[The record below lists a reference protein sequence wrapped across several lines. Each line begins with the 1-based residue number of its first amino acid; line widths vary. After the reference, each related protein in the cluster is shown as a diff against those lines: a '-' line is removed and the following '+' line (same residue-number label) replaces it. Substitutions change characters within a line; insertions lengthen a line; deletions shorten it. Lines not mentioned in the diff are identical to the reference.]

1 MNRFPDFCSVSE
13 DRPTKSRLVRASVVL
28 LATAALALT
37 TGTPSAASE
46 IEVTRA
52 ADGTL
57 MLISKP
63 KPAGYG
69 YVGSLPARWPYQ
81 SLIHHY
87 ARQNGLQPKLVAAV
101 IQTESAFRS
110 NALSNKG
117 AQGLMQLMPST
128 ARELGVRDVWDPAEN
143 IRGGTVYLK
152 RMLDR
157 FGSLELA
164 LAGYNAGPS
173 AVEKYGRV
181 PPYEET
187 THYVDKVLRLYRGTG
202 SRSSIVRASTAQQK
216 AVDNANGTGAKG
228 PGSKAAEVGSEPPRP
243 MRPVH
248 VTRDAEQGIVLMTRN

>member
-1 MNRFPDFCSVSE
+1 MN
-13 DRPTKSRLVRASVVL
+13 PTLSRV
-28 LATAALALT
+28 ATTTLTALTALTALCLALVT
-37 TGTPSAASE
+37 ATPVAATE

-63 KPAGYG
+63 KVARA
-69 YVGSLPARWPYQ
+69 YVGSLPSSWPYR

-101 IQTESAFRS
+101 IQAESAFRS
-110 NALSNKG
+110 DALSHKG
-117 AQGLMQLMPST
+117 AQGLMQLMPAT
-128 ARELGVRDVWDPAEN
+128 ARELGVRNAWDPAEN
-143 IRGGTVYLK
+143 IRGGTLYLK
-152 RMLDR
+152 KMLDR

-187 THYVDKVLRLYRGTG
+187 SHYVDKVLRLYCGTG
-202 SRSSIVRASTAQQK
+202 SRNSVVK
-216 AVDNANGTGAKG
+216 A
-228 PGSKAAEVGSEPPRP
+228 SEPRTRPSAGAAVEAKPNKPTRP